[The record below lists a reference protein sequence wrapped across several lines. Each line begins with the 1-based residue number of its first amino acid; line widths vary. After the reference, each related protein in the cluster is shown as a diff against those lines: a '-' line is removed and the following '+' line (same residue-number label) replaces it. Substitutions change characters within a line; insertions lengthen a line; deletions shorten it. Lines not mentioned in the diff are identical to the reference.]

1 MANSSDRIDK
11 ANQGIESGVVQLSDR
26 LKTPQGVEQI
36 DSELRLL
43 EALLFAAVEPI
54 DTQTLRERMPEEA
67 DVVALLARLARDYAG
82 RGVNLVR
89 VADKW
94 RFQTAPDLEQNLI
107 DVKEAPR
114 KLSNAALE
122 TLAIIAYHQPVTRA
136 EIEDVRGVAVSKGTI
151 DVLMELNWVR
161 LRGRRRTPGRPV
173 TLGTTD
179 AFLAHF
185 SLETISDLPGRED
198 LKAAGLLD
206 PRLPK
211 DFEMPEPMSVDDLD
225 NDEDPMEIEQEDP
238 SFFEDFLGSGLVI
251 ILVIAVLVFGGRG
264 KISSIMGDLG
274 KGITSFKKG
283 LKDEVSDAKD
293 SLDEAIDVT
302 PKKEKAPK

>member
-1 MANSSDRIDK
+1 MSNTSNRVDQAN
-11 ANQGIESGVVQLSDR
+11 AAIEKDVVRLSDR
-26 LKTPQGVEQI
+26 LKTPPEAEAI
-36 DSELRLL
+36 DKDLRLL
-43 EALLFAAVEPI
+43 EALLFAAMEPI
-54 DTQTLRERMPEEA
+54 DTQTLRERMPEDA
-67 DVVALLARLARDYAG
+67 DVGALLARLTRDYAG

-94 RFQTAPDLEQNLI
+94 RFQTAPDLEQSLT

-151 DVLMELNWVR
+151 DVLMELSWVR

-173 TLGTTD
+173 TYGTTD
-179 AFLAHF
+179 GFLAHF
-185 SLETISDLPGRED
+185 NLETIADLPGRDD

-211 DFEMPEPMSVDDLD
+211 DFEMPEPMMMDELA
-225 NDEDPMEIEQEDP
+225 NDEDPMEMETEDP
-238 SFFEDFLGSGLVI
+238 NFFEDFL
-251 ILVIAVLVFGGRG
+251 
-264 KISSIMGDLG
+264 
-274 KGITSFKKG
+274 
-283 LKDEVSDAKD
+283 DEGETD
-293 SLDEAIDVT
+293 
-302 PKKEKAPK
+302 

>member
-1 MANSSDRIDK
+1 MAGSSERLDK
-11 ANQGIESGVVQLSDR
+11 ANAGIEIGVVKMTDR
-26 LKTPQGVEQI
+26 LRPRMDAEAF
-36 DSELRLL
+36 DAEMRLL

-54 DTQTLRERMPEEA
+54 DTQTLRERMPEGV
-67 DVVALLARLARDYAG
+67 DVGALLARLAQDYSG

-94 RFQTAPDLEQNLI
+94 RFQTAPDLEEHLTEI
-107 DVKEAPR
+107 KEAPR

-173 TLGTTD
+173 TYGTTD
-179 AFLAHF
+179 GFLAHF
-185 SLETISDLPGRED
+185 NLETIADLPGRDD

-211 DFEMPEPMSVDDLD
+211 DFEMPEPMMVDDVD
-225 NDEDPMEIEQEDP
+225 TDEDPLEIEQAEAN
-238 SFFEDFLGSGLVI
+238 FFEDFLGNE
-251 ILVIAVLVFGGRG
+251 
-264 KISSIMGDLG
+264 D
-274 KGITSFKKG
+274 
-283 LKDEVSDAKD
+283 D
-293 SLDEAIDVT
+293 
-302 PKKEKAPK
+302 